1 MDTYPKNLMKTLLDL
16 LADQNGV
23 KIEYK
28 MEENGCETE
37 KSKTPF

>member
-1 MDTYPKNLMKTLLDL
+1 MELIRTLIDL

-28 MEENGCETE
+28 LEGNGNGCGCEKTE